1 MAKGK
6 NPTNKNNNVKSRLK
20 AAAPQP
26 ANQPTNTPP
35 PVVDDKAAKAAEK
48 LAENL
53 KEARKEA
60 KEMYE
65 DMSEIDDSVKSI
77 GQNVDKNNRGFKTF
91 SKFAESIKKNSI
103 SIADTLGKQND
114 LTINEVKYIKKV
126 NSAKNKF
133 FNEEKRLGK
142 LLKNKVIN
150 EQQYNKYSEAAAK
163 NYAKTVD
170 GFEATSESGKQIQKS
185 LEATADGAM
194 DFTKNIQKADGFMES
209 FLSNMEGSVP
219 LASEIGSVFKSL
231 GNGGAGIK
239 AAIGALAGAATYLA
253 YKQGMM
259 GDYFGKVASF
269 NMKDQVVEN
278 EIALKKAQNSA
289 SFAIQEA
296 GVQFGAQM
304 ATAASDFK
312 QEMRNAFFGDA
323 LTQLGS
329 KENIRNRLINLLS

>member
-133 FNEEKRLGK
+133 FSEEKKIR
-142 LLKNKVIN
+142 KV
-150 EQQYNKYSEAAAK
+150 
-163 NYAKTVD
+163 T
-170 GFEATSESGKQIQKS
+170 
-185 LEATADGAM
+185 
-194 DFTKNIQKADGFMES
+194 
-209 FLSNMEGSVP
+209 
-219 LASEIGSVFKSL
+219 
-231 GNGGAGIK
+231 
-239 AAIGALAGAATYLA
+239 
-253 YKQGMM
+253 
-259 GDYFGKVASF
+259 
-269 NMKDQVVEN
+269 
-278 EIALKKAQNSA
+278 
-289 SFAIQEA
+289 QE
-296 GVQFGAQM
+296 
-304 ATAASDFK
+304 
-312 QEMRNAFFGDA
+312 
-323 LTQLGS
+323 
-329 KENIRNRLINLLS
+329 